1 MRCLFLRVLSISQV
15 RNMFKKSDRDR
26 IVSNNGRRTF
36 IRVCIRW
43 LQKASIENQSPI
55 FQNHGRYENPIL
67 INQIVGAK
75 GPTIESARRNIFT
88 AKCHSWRSIMPKSWL
103 KANSPMESKAN
114 QYMTSLITTGFL
126 AAADADMFF
135 MRTPIC
141 RFILSLYNEM
151 ARHQGQPDASLEA
164 ENEGRFIFSTERTLS
179 AESTAPEVASCVVDS
194 LISREHQR
202 EIRQQ
207 KVVKV

>member
-1 MRCLFLRVLSISQV
+1 MS
-15 RNMFKKSDRDR
+15 KKNNRDR
-26 IVSNNGRRTF
+26 IKSNDCRRTF
-36 IRVCIRW
+36 IRVSIR
-43 LQKASIENQSPI
+43 LSQQESIENQSPI
-55 FQNHGRYENPIL
+55 FQNHGRYENAIRTS
-67 INQIVGAK
+67 QMVGAK
-75 GPTIESARRNIFT
+75 GPTIESARRNNLI

-126 AAADADMFF
+126 AAADADMLF

-151 ARHQGQPDASLEA
+151 ARHQGQSDVSLQA
-164 ENEGRFIFSTERTLS
+164 ENKGRFMFSMERTLS
-179 AESTAPEVASCVVDS
+179 AERTAPEVASCVVDS
-194 LISREHQR
+194 LISREDQR